1 MGKQK
6 HSKIQM
12 RSIPF
17 QMNPVTENKR
27 IDTQYYVEGYA
38 TTFEPYVLYRDYEGN
53 DVYELI
59 ERSSLDNADMSDI
72 IFQFDHGGMVYAR
85 TSNGSLIV
93 EVDEHG
99 LFVAADLGR
108 TEAAKR
114 LYDSI
119 QAGMVTQMSWRYMVD
134 EESYNRDTKTWTTR
148 KVSKIYDVSAV
159 SIPANDQTSIEARAK
174 SLMDEDR
181 VKKENE
187 KKRERLSLLLQIKEA
202 IN

>member
-1 MGKQK
+1 
-6 HSKIQM
+6 M

-85 TSNGSLIV
+85 KSNGSLIV

-134 EESYNRDTKTWTTR
+134 EESYDRSKKMWTTR

-174 SLMDEDR
+174 SLMDEER
-181 VKKENE
+181 TKKENE

>member
-1 MGKQK
+1 
-6 HSKIQM
+6 M

-38 TTFEPYVLYRDYEGN
+38 TTFEPYVLYRDYQGN

-59 ERSSLDNADMSDI
+59 ERSSLDNADMSNV

-134 EESYNRDTKTWTTR
+134 EESYDRDTKTWTTR

-174 SLMDEDR
+174 SLMDEER
-181 VKKENE
+181 AKKENE

>member
-1 MGKQK
+1 
-6 HSKIQM
+6 M

-85 TSNGSLIV
+85 TSNSSLIV

-108 TEAAKR
+108 TEAAKH

-134 EESYNRDTKTWTTR
+134 EESYDRDKKTWTTR

-174 SLMDEDR
+174 SLMDEER
-181 VKKENE
+181 TKKENE

>member
-1 MGKQK
+1 
-6 HSKIQM
+6 M

-38 TTFEPYVLYRDYEGN
+38 TTFEPYVLYRDYAGN

-134 EESYNRDTKTWTTR
+134 EESYDRDTKTWTTR

-174 SLMDEDR
+174 SLMDEER
-181 VKKENE
+181 AKKENE

>member
-1 MGKQK
+1 
-6 HSKIQM
+6 M

-38 TTFEPYVLYRDYEGN
+38 TTFEPYVLYRDYAGN

-108 TEAAKR
+108 TEAAKL

-134 EESYNRDTKTWTTR
+134 EESYDRDTKTWTTR

-174 SLMDEDR
+174 SLMDEER
-181 VKKENE
+181 AKKENE

>member
-1 MGKQK
+1 
-6 HSKIQM
+6 M

-38 TTFEPYVLYRDYEGN
+38 TTFEPYVLYRDYQGN

-59 ERSSLDNADMSDI
+59 ERSSLDNADMSNV
-72 IFQFDHGGMVYAR
+72 IFQFDHEGMVYAR

-119 QAGMVTQMSWRYMVD
+119 QAGMVNQMSWRYMVD
-134 EESYNRDTKTWTTR
+134 EESYDRDTKTWTTR

-174 SLMDEDR
+174 SLMDEER
-181 VKKENE
+181 VKKDNE

>member
-1 MGKQK
+1 
-6 HSKIQM
+6 M

-108 TEAAKR
+108 TEDAKR

-134 EESYNRDTKTWTTR
+134 EESYDRSKKMWTTR

-174 SLMDEDR
+174 SLMDEER
-181 VKKENE
+181 TKKENE

>member
-1 MGKQK
+1 
-6 HSKIQM
+6 M

-17 QMNPVTENKR
+17 QMNPATENKR

-38 TTFEPYVLYRDYEGN
+38 TTFKPYVLYRDYRGN

-59 ERSSLDNADMSDI
+59 ERSSLDNADMSNV
-72 IFQFDHGGMVYAR
+72 IFQFDHEGMVYAR

-119 QAGMVTQMSWRYMVD
+119 QAGMVNQMSWRYMVD
-134 EESYNRDTKTWTTR
+134 EESYDRDTKTWTTR

-174 SLMDEDR
+174 SLMDEER
-181 VKKENE
+181 VKKDNE

>member
-1 MGKQK
+1 
-6 HSKIQM
+6 M

-27 IDTQYYVEGYA
+27 IDTRYYVEGYA
-38 TTFEPYVLYRDYEGN
+38 TTFEPYVLYRDYAGN

-134 EESYNRDTKTWTTR
+134 EESYDRDKKMWTTR

-174 SLMDEDR
+174 SLMDEER
-181 VKKENE
+181 AKKENE

>member
-1 MGKQK
+1 
-6 HSKIQM
+6 M

-72 IFQFDHGGMVYAR
+72 IFQFDHEGMVYAR

-99 LFVAADLGR
+99 LFVAADLER
-108 TEAAKR
+108 TEAARR

-134 EESYNRDTKTWTTR
+134 EESYDRDKKMWTTR

>member
-1 MGKQK
+1 
-6 HSKIQM
+6 M

-85 TSNGSLIV
+85 TSNDSLIV

-134 EESYNRDTKTWTTR
+134 EESYDRDKKMWTTR

-174 SLMDEDR
+174 SLMDDER
-181 VKKENE
+181 AKKDNE

>member
-1 MGKQK
+1 
-6 HSKIQM
+6 M

-59 ERSSLDNADMSDI
+59 ERSSLENADMSDI

-85 TSNGSLIV
+85 TNNGSLIV

-174 SLMDEDR
+174 SLMDEER
-181 VKKENE
+181 TKKENE
-187 KKRERLSLLLQIKEA
+187 KKRERLSLLLQIEEA

>member
-1 MGKQK
+1 
-6 HSKIQM
+6 M

-27 IDTQYYVEGYA
+27 IDTKYYVEGYA
-38 TTFEPYVLYRDYEGN
+38 TTFKPYVLYRDYEGN

-119 QAGMVTQMSWRYMVD
+119 QAGMVNQMSWRYMVD
-134 EESYNRDTKTWTTR
+134 EESYDRDTKTWTTR

-174 SLMDEDR
+174 SLMDEER
-181 VKKENE
+181 VKKDNE

>member
-17 QMNPVTENKR
+17 QMNQVTENKR

>member
-1 MGKQK
+1 
-6 HSKIQM
+6 M

-38 TTFEPYVLYRDYEGN
+38 TTFKPYVLYRDYEGN

-59 ERSSLDNADMSDI
+59 ERSSLDNADMNDI

-119 QAGMVTQMSWRYMVD
+119 QAGMVLRCHGDTWWMRNHMIEIKKCGQHVKYQKFMMFQQCRFLQMI
-134 EESYNRDTKTWTTR
+134 KHPL
-148 KVSKIYDVSAV
+148 K
-159 SIPANDQTSIEARAK
+159 QGQ
-174 SLMDEDR
+174 SL
-181 VKKENE
+181 
-187 KKRERLSLLLQIKEA
+187 
-202 IN
+202 

>member
-1 MGKQK
+1 
-6 HSKIQM
+6 M

-38 TTFEPYVLYRDYEGN
+38 TTFEPYVLYKDYEGN

-85 TSNGSLIV
+85 TGNGSLIV
-93 EVDEHG
+93 EVDDHG

-134 EESYNRDTKTWTTR
+134 DESYDRDKKMWTTH

-174 SLMDEDR
+174 SLMDEER
-181 VKKENE
+181 AKKEIE
-187 KKRERLSLLLQIKEA
+187 IKRERLSLLLQIKEA

>member
-1 MGKQK
+1 
-6 HSKIQM
+6 M

-85 TSNGSLIV
+85 TINGSLIV

-134 EESYNRDTKTWTTR
+134 EESYDRDKKTWTTR

-174 SLMDEDR
+174 SLMDEER
-181 VKKENE
+181 VKKDNE

>member
-1 MGKQK
+1 
-6 HSKIQM
+6 M

-38 TTFEPYVLYRDYEGN
+38 TTFEPYVLYRDYQGN

-59 ERSSLDNADMSDI
+59 ERSSLDNADMSNV
-72 IFQFDHGGMVYAR
+72 IFQFDHEGMVYAR

-119 QAGMVTQMSWRYMVD
+119 QAGMVNQMSWRYMVD
-134 EESYNRDTKTWTTR
+134 EESYDRDTKTWTTR

-159 SIPANDQTSIEARAK
+159 SIPANDQTSIEARGK
-174 SLMDEDR
+174 SLMDEER
-181 VKKENE
+181 AKKENE

>member
-1 MGKQK
+1 
-6 HSKIQM
+6 M

-38 TTFEPYVLYRDYEGN
+38 TTFEPYVLYRDYQGN

-59 ERSSLDNADMSDI
+59 ERSSLDNADMSNV
-72 IFQFDHGGMVYAR
+72 IFQFDHEGMVYAR

-134 EESYNRDTKTWTTR
+134 EESYDRDKKTWTTR

-174 SLMDEDR
+174 SLMDEER
-181 VKKENE
+181 VKKDNE

>member
-1 MGKQK
+1 
-6 HSKIQM
+6 M

-38 TTFEPYVLYRDYEGN
+38 TTFEPYVLYRDYQGN

-134 EESYNRDTKTWTTR
+134 EESYDRDTKTWTTR

-174 SLMDEDR
+174 SLMDEER
-181 VKKENE
+181 AKKENE

>member
-1 MGKQK
+1 
-6 HSKIQM
+6 M

-119 QAGMVTQMSWRYMVD
+119 QAGMVNQMSWRYMVD
-134 EESYNRDTKTWTTR
+134 EESYDRDTKTWTTR

-174 SLMDEDR
+174 SLMDEER
-181 VKKENE
+181 VKKDNE

>member
-1 MGKQK
+1 
-6 HSKIQM
+6 M

-174 SLMDEDR
+174 SLMDEER
-181 VKKENE
+181 AKKENE

>member
-1 MGKQK
+1 
-6 HSKIQM
+6 
-12 RSIPF
+12 
-17 QMNPVTENKR
+17 MNPVTENKR

-38 TTFEPYVLYRDYEGN
+38 TTFEPYTLYRDYEGN

-72 IFQFDHGGMVYAR
+72 IFQFDHEGMVYAR

-134 EESYNRDTKTWTTR
+134 EESYDRDKKMWTTR

-174 SLMDEDR
+174 SLMDEER

>member
-1 MGKQK
+1 
-6 HSKIQM
+6 M

-72 IFQFDHGGMVYAR
+72 IFHFDHGGMVYAR

-134 EESYNRDTKTWTTR
+134 EESYDRSKKMWTTR

-174 SLMDEDR
+174 SLMDEER
-181 VKKENE
+181 TKKENE

>member
-1 MGKQK
+1 
-6 HSKIQM
+6 M

-59 ERSSLDNADMSDI
+59 ERSSLDNADMSDV
-72 IFQFDHGGMVYAR
+72 IFQFDHEGMVYAR

-134 EESYNRDTKTWTTR
+134 EESYDRDKKTWTTR

>member
-1 MGKQK
+1 
-6 HSKIQM
+6 M

-134 EESYNRDTKTWTTR
+134 EESYDRDTKTWTTR

-174 SLMDEDR
+174 SLMDEER
-181 VKKENE
+181 AKKENE

>member
-1 MGKQK
+1 
-6 HSKIQM
+6 M

-38 TTFEPYVLYRDYEGN
+38 TTFNPYVLYRDYAGN

-134 EESYNRDTKTWTTR
+134 EESYDRDTKTWTTR

-174 SLMDEDR
+174 SLMDEER
-181 VKKENE
+181 AKKENE

>member
-1 MGKQK
+1 
-6 HSKIQM
+6 
-12 RSIPF
+12 
-17 QMNPVTENKR
+17 MNPVTENKR

-38 TTFEPYVLYRDYEGN
+38 TTFKPYVLYRDYEGN

-108 TEAAKR
+108 TEAAKTFVR
-114 LYDSI
+114 QYSGRNGYSDVMALHVMRNHMIEIKKCGQHVKY
-119 QAGMVTQMSWRYMVD
+119 QKFMMFRQCRFLQMI
-134 EESYNRDTKTWTTR
+134 KHLL
-148 KVSKIYDVSAV
+148 K
-159 SIPANDQTSIEARAK
+159 QGQ
-174 SLMDEDR
+174 SL
-181 VKKENE
+181 
-187 KKRERLSLLLQIKEA
+187 
-202 IN
+202 

>member
-1 MGKQK
+1 
-6 HSKIQM
+6 M

-38 TTFEPYVLYRDYEGN
+38 TTFEPYVLYRDYQGN

-174 SLMDEDR
+174 SLMDEER
-181 VKKENE
+181 AKKENE

>member
-1 MGKQK
+1 
-6 HSKIQM
+6 M

-119 QAGMVTQMSWRYMVD
+119 QAGMVNQMSWRYMVD
-134 EESYNRDTKTWTTR
+134 EESYDRDTKTWTTR

-174 SLMDEDR
+174 SLMDEER
-181 VKKENE
+181 AKKENE

>member
-1 MGKQK
+1 
-6 HSKIQM
+6 M

-17 QMNPVTENKR
+17 QMNPATENKR

-119 QAGMVTQMSWRYMVD
+119 QAGMVNQMSWRYMVD
-134 EESYNRDTKTWTTR
+134 EESYDRDTKTWTTR

-174 SLMDEDR
+174 SLMDEER
-181 VKKENE
+181 VKKDNE

>member
-1 MGKQK
+1 
-6 HSKIQM
+6 M

-59 ERSSLDNADMSDI
+59 ERSSLDNADMSNV
-72 IFQFDHGGMVYAR
+72 IFQFDHEGMVYAR

-119 QAGMVTQMSWRYMVD
+119 QAGMVNQMSWRYMVD
-134 EESYNRDTKTWTTR
+134 EESYDRDKKTWTTR

-174 SLMDEDR
+174 SLMDEER
-181 VKKENE
+181 VKKDNE

>member
-1 MGKQK
+1 
-6 HSKIQM
+6 M

-38 TTFEPYVLYRDYEGN
+38 TTFEPYVLYRDYQGN

-119 QAGMVTQMSWRYMVD
+119 QAGMVNQMSWRYMVD
-134 EESYNRDTKTWTTR
+134 EESYDRDTKTWTTR

-174 SLMDEDR
+174 SLMDEER
-181 VKKENE
+181 VKKDNE

>member
-1 MGKQK
+1 
-6 HSKIQM
+6 M

-59 ERSSLDNADMSDI
+59 ERSSLDNADMSNV
-72 IFQFDHGGMVYAR
+72 IFQFDHEGMVYAR

-134 EESYNRDTKTWTTR
+134 EESYDRDKKTWTTR

-174 SLMDEDR
+174 SLMDEER
-181 VKKENE
+181 VKKDNE